1 MPYEFR
7 RWPSI
12 LKLALLFSS
21 TNAKLLSI
29 LSLLVLNASQMR
41 TYFLNYIIFFL
52 VCQKVCW
59 NRVLESCVGIVVK
72 LYKFLLDHCHP
83 RTHVGTHVGKIVYLQ
98 FLF

>member
-29 LSLLVLNASQMR
+29 LSLLVLNASQIR

-52 VCQKVCW
+52 VCQRVCW
-59 NRVLESCVGIVVK
+59 NRVLES
-72 LYKFLLDHCHP
+72 LLNCISFYSITV
-83 RTHVGTHVGKIVYLQ
+83 THAHT
-98 FLF
+98 FEFM